1 MEVIVNSYSFVSAVA
16 PTYKGYLDICCEAV
30 CIRCQCGRSE
40 IEHSVS
46 CVFRCRCTPQYTGTY
61 CEVEYIPC
69 APSPCL
75 NGGTCY
81 RSGELDYTCTCP
93 SGMCRFFC
101 PWLLLQ
107 DLQVN
112 QRRKA
117 WSYRNLYGRV
127 GMGWCGT
134 TSTFNSCSMCRNGAY
149 FFRLCMSACRH
160 V

>member
-1 MEVIVNSYSFVSAVA
+1 MYSFVSAVA
-16 PTYKGYLDICCEAV
+16 PTYKGYLDIICCEVV
-30 CIRCQCGRSE
+30 CIRCQCERSE
-40 IEHSVS
+40 VEHSVS

-93 SGMCRFFC
+93 SGMCRFVS

-107 DLQVN
+107 DFTSEPATKDLVLPQPVR
-112 QRRKA
+112 Q
-117 WSYRNLYGRV
+117 GGC
-127 GMGWCGT
+127 GMVW
-134 TSTFNSCSMCRNGAY
+134 NDIH
-149 FFRLCMSACRH
+149 L
-160 V
+160 

>member
-1 MEVIVNSYSFVSAVA
+1 MQLHQRTKGTWIFAV
-16 PTYKGYLDICCEAV
+16 
-30 CIRCQCGRSE
+30 RQCASGASVKDLRLST
-40 IEHSVS
+40 VS

-81 RSGELDYTCTCP
+81 RAGELDYTCTCP
-93 SGMCRFFC
+93 SGMCRFFS

-117 WSYRNLYGRV
+117 WSYCNLYGRV

-149 FFRLCMSACRH
+149 FFGLCMCTCRH